1 MKTSEVQKYADKL
14 QALGQKLKDYNVY
27 SSSFEQLSEIADRYL
42 PQFAGGNG
50 RYRYAKAIQMGEVVD
65 AVLSMAPRYENTAM
79 VLEMRE
85 LKEHCHAPVYEISL
99 DHDWDESAWSRLKS
113 FLYYC

>member
-1 MKTSEVQKYADKL
+1 M
-14 QALGQKLKDYNVY
+14 Y

-85 LKEHCHAPVYEISL
+85 LKNIVMHQCANFTG
-99 DHDWDESAWSRLKS
+99 SRLG
-113 FLYYC
+113 